1 MLYRRTISIQGMAFL
16 TPNFHHLKH
25 TQLQRQIDINVKLY
39 KKKTNTFNFALTEL
53 GRTLCSLP
61 SVTTT
66 QQSA

>member
-16 TPNFHHLKH
+16 TPH
-25 TQLQRQIDINVKLY
+25 TQPQRQIDLNVKLY